1 MFPFVRYKILL
12 SLPGLVLVL
21 YSMLF
26 PYLLLFLGEK
36 TMFSFQTL
44 LKGTFSHLTCHLFSI
59 TVRVSMTLKR
69 QWVQSL
75 SDHKTG
81 RTFCV
86 SQERWI
92 VEGMVWSKTNGRSV
106 LSGATKGGGGG
117 EGEEVVVKGGK
128 WVRLGRETKN
138 TSKTTIET
146 DKEKNKERKQKRK
159 RKWQFRSLNAVE
171 KLVNCQ
177 IRSRWSITKR
187 QKCSTLKS
195 NIYHKKLE
203 INGMHVVT
211 RPVNRPFI

>member
-1 MFPFVRYKILL
+1 MSNRCDIAATTNFLLLPARSAQRVPRASEFHGLRLRTKVLKSVFPFYVFPFVRYKILL

-21 YSMLF
+21 YSLLF
-26 PYLLLFLGEK
+26 PYLLLFFGEK

-117 EGEEVVVKGGK
+117 GGGGGCGEGGEVS
-128 WVRLGRETKN
+128 ETGERN
-138 TSKTTIET
+138 
-146 DKEKNKERKQKRK
+146 EKY
-159 RKWQFRSLNAVE
+159 V
-171 KLVNCQ
+171 
-177 IRSRWSITKR
+177 
-187 QKCSTLKS
+187 
-195 NIYHKKLE
+195 
-203 INGMHVVT
+203 
-211 RPVNRPFI
+211 

>member
-1 MFPFVRYKILL
+1 
-12 SLPGLVLVL
+12 
-21 YSMLF
+21 
-26 PYLLLFLGEK
+26 
-36 TMFSFQTL
+36 
-44 LKGTFSHLTCHLFSI
+44 
-59 TVRVSMTLKR
+59 MTLKR

-106 LSGATKGGGGG
+106 LSKGGGGG

-159 RKWQFRSLNAVE
+159 RKWQFRNLKVSQLPNPFPLINNKAPKALDAQVE
-171 KLVNCQ
+171 Y
-177 IRSRWSITKR
+177 I
-187 QKCSTLKS
+187 
-195 NIYHKKLE
+195 
-203 INGMHVVT
+203 
-211 RPVNRPFI
+211 P